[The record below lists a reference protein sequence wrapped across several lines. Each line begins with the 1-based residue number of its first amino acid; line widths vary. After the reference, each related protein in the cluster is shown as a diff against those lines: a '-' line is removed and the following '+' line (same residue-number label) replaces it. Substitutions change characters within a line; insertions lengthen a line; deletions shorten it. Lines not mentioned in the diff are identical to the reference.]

1 MSNFCNHCGTMLSED
16 EKFCPNC
23 GAKAESKSE
32 VVNETAT
39 VVNNTQTVS
48 SQSNINNNVNQA
60 KPQKTNGL
68 AIASMVCGIVGLFIG
83 ALWLGITALCLS
95 IAAKN
100 RLKVF
105 PEEKGKGMAT
115 AGLVLGIIDIAFG
128 IIAIFAS
135 VFVASLF

>member
-1 MSNFCNHCGTMLSED
+1 MSNFCNHCGTMLAED

-23 GAKAESKSE
+23 GAKAEAKSE
-32 VVNETAT
+32 VVKEAE
-39 VVNNTQTVS
+39 VVANNQTTS
-48 SQSNINNNVNQA
+48 TQSNLNNNVNQA
-60 KPQKTNGL
+60 TGTKTNGM

-128 IIAIFAS
+128 IIGIFAS
-135 VFVASLF
+135 VMLSSIF